1 MNKQDKVPNSPSK
14 KDKKVSFAEKLTQD
28 DPVEMSQPKHRENG
42 SQIKPNLEH
51 HDHKHDDGDHAHHDH
66 KHDDGEHAHHDHK
79 HEDGVHHDHKNEG
92 HSHDHHSHDVGGHEG
107 PSETHSAAI
116 TIVKTECH
124 EEHQD

>member
-66 KHDDGEHAHHDHK
+66 KH
-79 HEDGVHHDHKNEG
+79 EDGVHHDHKNEG
-92 HSHDHHSHDVGGHEG
+92 HSHDHHSHDLGGHEG

-124 EEHQD
+124 DEHQD